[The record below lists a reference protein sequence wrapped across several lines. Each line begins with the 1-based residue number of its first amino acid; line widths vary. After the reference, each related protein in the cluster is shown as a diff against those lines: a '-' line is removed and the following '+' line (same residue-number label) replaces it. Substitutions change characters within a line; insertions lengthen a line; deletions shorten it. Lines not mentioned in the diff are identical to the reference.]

1 MRLRLSTE
9 HRLIPSVSPKGVGAP
24 GRSHATTQVLVD
36 VDRWPGNRFRLWAP
50 DGAWVESRLLPGDGL
65 LTIDVTIGNGTDRP
79 LDRVGVANCLQMST
93 APDFACDDLTRL
105 FVRVEGRWR
114 TLAELRP
121 ASGYPH
127 YPLANRRGAGG
138 RVVWG
143 GDPLMVCVSRDG
155 DRSVGTAS
163 ADADHL
169 FHNRAN
175 PRLLCIHSTQEIS
188 DGVPP
193 GATVLHRQRIYFA
206 DGGVDACME
215 RYRPDPPDVQP
226 AAGETGPVR

>member
-1 MRLRLSTE
+1 MPARS
-9 HRLIPSVSPKGVGAP
+9 GATRRRTRH
-24 GRSHATTQVLVD
+24 GRAFTRD
-36 VDRWPGNRFRLWAP
+36 
-50 DGAWVESRLLPGDGL
+50 GDG
-65 LTIDVTIGNGTDRP
+65 
-79 LDRVGVANCLQMST
+79 
-93 APDFACDDLTRL
+93 LTRL

-127 YPLANRRGAGG
+127 YPLANRRAAGG

-143 GDPLMVCVSRDG
+143 GDLSHLFEPVAVDHPLMVCVSRDG

-215 RYRPDPPDVQP
+215 RYSPDPPDVQP